1 MEPYKGGRAFVAGVV
16 GGAMMSLG
24 AWLARDLWGIPIELE
39 MVLGTLAGLSPGR
52 GTFAIGLVMHLT
64 ICGLCGHLYAI
75 GFEHIAHRSGA
86 LTGAIA
92 SIAHAAI
99 AGLVIGALPEVHPQ
113 MPEVLASPGPFL
125 SRLGDLAV
133 AMFVIAHALFGAIV
147 GALYGPVLHPGR
159 ASLALPALG
168 RRTA

>member
-1 MEPYKGGRAFVAGVV
+1 MEPYKAGRAFVAGVV

-24 AWLARDLWGIPIELE
+24 AWAARDLRAIPIELE
-39 MVLGTLAGLSPGR
+39 MALGTLTGLSPGR

-64 ICGLCGHLYAI
+64 ICGLCAHLYAI
-75 GFEHIAHRSGA
+75 VFEHLAHRAGA

-92 SIAHAAI
+92 SIVHAMI
-99 AGLVIGALPEVHPQ
+99 AGLVIGALPAIHPQ

-125 SRLGDLAV
+125 SHFGDLAV

-147 GALYGPVLHPGR
+147 GTIYGRVLHPGD
-159 ASLALPALG
+159 ASLALPALD